1 MTSNENEIRR
11 MVDQARQVDAE
22 QRQAKREADQ
32 VVSDQA
38 SRRKSQTESLRT
50 EIEAKFKA
58 VAAASDGAM
67 AFNKP
72 ATAAAGTA
80 DYQLTWNAPLPVR
93 GLSIVISEESGGL
106 QWGWVTDA
114 PTKRMNT
121 VDASAFGRN
130 QLDQLI
136 RGLADQLS
144 WSKGQAPTVPL

>member
-22 QRQAKREADQ
+22 QKQAKRNADQ
-32 VVSDQA
+32 EVSDQA
-38 SRRKSQTESLRT
+38 SRRKALAESLRA

-72 ATAAAGTA
+72 STAAAGTA
-80 DYQLTWNAPLPVR
+80 EYQLTWNSPLPAR
-93 GLSIVISEESGGL
+93 GLSIVIIDENAGL
-106 QWGWVTDA
+106 RWGWVTDA

-121 VDASAFGRN
+121 VDASVFGRN

-136 RGLADQLS
+136 RGLADQLT
-144 WSKGQAPTVPL
+144 WSKGQTPSVPL